1 MRTVIQIIATAIAVF
16 VATLVPGIDV
26 TGSSTAAVVGTLLAV
41 AVIIGVVN
49 AFVKPVVS
57 FFTGCLIW
65 LTLGLFLL
73 VINALMLMLSSWL
86 AGVLGLGFHV
96 SGFWAA
102 LFGSI
107 VISLVSGVVI
117 GLFERSGA
125 RTRNAG

>member
-26 TGSSTAAVVGTLLAV
+26 TGSSTAAVIGTLLAV

-65 LTLGLFLL
+65 LTLL